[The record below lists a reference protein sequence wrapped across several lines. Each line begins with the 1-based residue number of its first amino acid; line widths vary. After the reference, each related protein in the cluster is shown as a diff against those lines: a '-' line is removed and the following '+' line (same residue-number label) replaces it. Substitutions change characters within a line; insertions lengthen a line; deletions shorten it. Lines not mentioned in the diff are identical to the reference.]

1 MKLLLD
7 EMHAPSIARV
17 LVEDGEDVLAVAAEA
32 SLRGSPDADLLDHAA
47 TSGRALVTENIADF
61 AKLTELWAAEG
72 RLHAGLIFTNPKRF
86 NRASVAYPGD
96 VIAAL
101 RRFLE
106 APPIEGE
113 SWTWWL

>member
-17 LVEDGEDVLAVAAEA
+17 LAEDGHDVLAAAADA
-32 SLRGSPDADLLDHAA
+32 SLQGSPDADLLESAA
-47 TSGRALVTENIADF
+47 TSERALITENIADF

-72 RLHAGLIFTNPKRF
+72 RSHAGLIFTNPKRF

-96 VIAAL
+96 VIAAV